1 MQVRLTPP
9 PLVDSGLARLDGRWR
24 LASLLVV
31 MAALAISHTVG
42 ANLLGLLLA
51 GAIAW
56 LACVPLRW
64 LLERLVGLGLLLLL
78 FAGPLA
84 LLGQVTQA
92 AVVLLKGFS
101 LGLFTAVL
109 LVSGPVEQTAQAARA
124 LGMPAVLVQL
134 LLLTYRYT
142 FLLAD
147 ELQRLR
153 LALRLRGYR
162 NRADWRSYE
171 VVAAA
176 TGTLLV
182 RGAAR
187 AERVAAA
194 MRCRGFDGQFGTL
207 DNLRTGWAERGTFA
221 LSVLMATALLGL
233 SWWG

>member
-1 MQVRLTPP
+1 MQVRLALPP
-9 PLVDSGLARLDGRWR
+9 QVDSCLARLDGRWR
-24 LASLLVV
+24 LASLLLV
-31 MAALAISHTVG
+31 MAALAISHTVW

-51 GAIAW
+51 GVVAR
-56 LACVPLRW
+56 LARVPPRW
-64 LLERLVGLGLLLLL
+64 LLERLIGLGLLLLL
-78 FAGPLA
+78 FVVPLA
-84 LLGQVTQA
+84 LLGQLTQA
-92 AVVLLKGFS
+92 ALVLLKGFS

-109 LVSGPVEQTAQAARA
+109 LVSAAVEQTAQAARA
-124 LGMPAVLVQL
+124 LGMPALLVQL

-162 NRADWRSYE
+162 NRADWRSYQ

-182 RGAAR
+182 RGADR

-194 MRCRGFDGQFGTL
+194 MRCRGFDGQFVTL
-207 DNLRTGWAERGTFA
+207 DNPRSGWAERGTFA
-221 LSVLMATALLGL
+221 ASVLMATALLGL